1 MQLLFWRGAV
11 LLWAAKI
18 FWLSTESFAGATT
31 RPLLAKLLAAFHL
44 TLSADAFGVLHLVCR
59 KLAHVAEYGMLSF
72 LIYRSLGGSE
82 QDGWRP
88 HAAVWSVLAASAYSL
103 TDEFHQSFVRSR
115 GASLLDC
122 SLDVLGAIL
131 PMLLIYAHSRLSNN
145 PAGRILGRN
154 L

>member
-18 FWLSTESFAGATT
+18 FWLSTESFAGTTT
-31 RPLLAKLLAAFHL
+31 RPLLAKLLAAFHV
-44 TLSADAFGVLHLVCR
+44 TLSADAFWVLHLVCR
-59 KLAHVAEYGMLSF
+59 KLAHVAEYGILSF

-88 HAAVWSVLAASAYSL
+88 QIAVWSVLAASAYSL

-131 PMLLIYAHSRLSNN
+131 PMLLIYAHSRLANN
-145 PAGRILGRN
+145 PAGRVLGRN
-154 L
+154 V